1 MESQMALRDAEI
13 FPSDKVLKDTLGDVY
28 DVLISF
34 LATITDEAYLLSFEW
49 RYFNDGKAWLCKVQH
64 KKKTILWLSVWERFF
79 RVSFFF
85 TEKHLEAIAALDIS
99 EAIKTEL
106 VSAKPV
112 GRLIPMI
119 FNINNACQLEEL
131 LTVVRFKKTL
141 K

>member
-13 FPSDKVLKDTLGDVY
+13 FPSDRVLKDTLGDVY
-28 DVLISF
+28 DVLESF
-34 LATITDEAYLLSFEW
+34 LATITNEAYLLSFEW
-49 RYFNDGKAWLCKVQH
+49 RYYNDGKAWLCKVQH
-64 KKKTILWLSVWERFF
+64 KKKTILWLSVWEGFF
-79 RVSFFF
+79 KVSFFF

-106 VSAKPV
+106 ATTKPV

-119 FNINNACQLEEL
+119 FNINNTNQLEEL
-131 LTVVRFKKTL
+131 LTVVRLKKTL

>member
-1 MESQMALRDAEI
+1 MESQMALRNAEI

-28 DVLISF
+28 DVLESF
-34 LATITDEAYLLSFEW
+34 LATITNEAYLLSFEW
-49 RYFNDGKAWLCKVQH
+49 RYYNDGKAWLCKVQH
-64 KKKTILWLSVWERFF
+64 KKKTILWLSVWEGFF
-79 RVSFFF
+79 KVSFFF

-106 VSAKPV
+106 ASAKAIV
-112 GRLIPMI
+112 RLIPMI
-119 FNINNACQLEEL
+119 FNINNASQLEEL

>member
-13 FPSDKVLKDTLGDVY
+13 FPSDRVLKDTLGDVY
-28 DVLISF
+28 DVLESF
-34 LATITDEAYLLSFEW
+34 LATITNEAYLLSFEW
-49 RYFNDGKAWLCKVQH
+49 RYYNDGKAWLCKVQH
-64 KKKTILWLSVWERFF
+64 KKKTILWLSVWEGFF
-79 RVSFFF
+79 KVSFFF

-106 VSAKPV
+106 ASAKTV

-119 FNINNACQLEEL
+119 FNINNASQLEEL
-131 LTVVRFKKTL
+131 LTVVRFKTTL